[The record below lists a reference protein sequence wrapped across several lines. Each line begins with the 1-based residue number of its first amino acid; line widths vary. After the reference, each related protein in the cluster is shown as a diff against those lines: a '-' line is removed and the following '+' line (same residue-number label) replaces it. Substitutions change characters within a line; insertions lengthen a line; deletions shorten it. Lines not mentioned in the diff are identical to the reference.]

1 MGIHKTRTTP
11 YHPQSDGMVERFNR
25 TLEGLLT
32 ITIRENQTDWDLKAL
47 WVASAYRAT
56 PHSSTGFTPN
66 FIMWGREA
74 LLPMDVAYGLP
85 SKEETIHEHLRNML
99 GNIRE
104 AHVIATEALH
114 QSREVQ
120 KKYYDRGKIPYTY
133 TPGEAVW
140 CFLPMQSKGRSPK
153 LQSFWTGPWEAKKKI
168 SLVVWE
174 IQRGAKRRV
183 VHVDLLKPYITE
195 ETESPVLAALRP
207 KEIPSSFLRPAKET
221 PPGDKRLKRSAG
233 SKDIAASST
242 RTSHET
248 IEEHSQLQFN
258 RFKGIKEGR
267 AGSKTKHPQDEQKR
281 STPVLRPAIDAPSG
295 GKTNI
300 TFGGLAL
307 SANQEGGKYSRQ
319 PF

>member
-114 QSREVQ
+114 KS
-120 KKYYDRGKIPYTY
+120 
-133 TPGEAVW
+133 
-140 CFLPMQSKGRSPK
+140 
-153 LQSFWTGPWEAKKKI
+153 
-168 SLVVWE
+168 
-174 IQRGAKRRV
+174 
-183 VHVDLLKPYITE
+183 
-195 ETESPVLAALRP
+195 
-207 KEIPSSFLRPAKET
+207 
-221 PPGDKRLKRSAG
+221 
-233 SKDIAASST
+233 
-242 RTSHET
+242 
-248 IEEHSQLQFN
+248 
-258 RFKGIKEGR
+258 
-267 AGSKTKHPQDEQKR
+267 
-281 STPVLRPAIDAPSG
+281 
-295 GKTNI
+295 
-300 TFGGLAL
+300 
-307 SANQEGGKYSRQ
+307 
-319 PF
+319 